1 MAGILLKIKE
11 IANDLNP
18 TENKIANYIL
28 NNAEEVIHLSIGVL
42 AERSGTSQAAVVRFC
57 KSIEYKG
64 FKELKIDISS
74 DLVMSQKEDENKYTD
89 IKAGDKLESIIE
101 NVCHNN
107 KKSIDDSLAVLDY
120 EQVRKA
126 VSVLHKAK
134 RIDFYGVGAS
144 GIIAMDAQQKFMRIN
159 KFSMAYT
166 DPHLQ
171 VTAAANLKNG
181 DVAVLLSYSGE
192 TNDII
197 DSLGVAKQSGATVI
211 SVTKYGK
218 NTISEG
224 ADIKLFLSSPETSMR
239 SGAMG
244 SRIAQLN
251 IIDILF
257 SAVASIEYSHI
268 KKYLDK
274 TSKVTSIK
282 RNNR

>member
-1 MAGILLKIKE
+1 MTGILLKIKE
-11 IANDLNP
+11 ISNDLNP
-18 TENKIANYIL
+18 TEKRIAEYIL
-28 NNAEEVIHLSIGVL
+28 NNAEEVIHLSISVL

-57 KSIEYKG
+57 KSIQYKG

-74 DLVMSQKEDENKYTD
+74 DIVVAQKEDEDKYTD
-89 IKAGDKLESIIE
+89 IRAGDKLESIIE

-107 KKSIDDSLAVLDY
+107 KKSIEDTLSVLDY
-120 EQVRKA
+120 EQIKKA
-126 VSVLHKAK
+126 VNALHKAK

-144 GIIAMDAQQKFMRIN
+144 GIIALDAQQKFMRIN
-159 KFSMAYT
+159 KFSLAYT

-197 DSLGVAKQSGATVI
+197 ETMRVAKMSGATVI
-211 SVTKYGK
+211 SITKYGK
-218 NTISEG
+218 HTIGEG
-224 ADIKLFLSSPETSMR
+224 ADIRLCLSSPETSMR

-251 IIDILF
+251 VIDILF
-257 SAVASIEYSHI
+257 SAVASIEYSSI
-268 KKYLDK
+268 KAFLDK
-274 TSKVTSIK
+274 TSKVTSLK

>member
-64 FKELKIDISS
+64 FKELKIAISS

-107 KKSIDDSLAVLDY
+107 KKSIDDSLSVLDY

-126 VSVLHKAK
+126 VNMLHRAK

-144 GIIAMDAQQKFMRIN
+144 GIIALDAQQKFMRIN
-159 KFSMAYT
+159 KFSMACT

-197 DSLGVAKQSGATVI
+197 DSLRVAKQSGATVI
-211 SVTKYGK
+211 SITKYGK

-224 ADIKLFLSSPETSMR
+224 ADIKLYLSSPETSMR

-257 SAVASIEYSHI
+257 SAVASIEYSYI